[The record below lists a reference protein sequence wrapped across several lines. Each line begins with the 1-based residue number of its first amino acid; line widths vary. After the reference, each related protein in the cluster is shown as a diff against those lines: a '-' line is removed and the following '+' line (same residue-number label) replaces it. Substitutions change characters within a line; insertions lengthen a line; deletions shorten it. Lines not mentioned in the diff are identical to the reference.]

1 MATVEEKDDV
11 PLIIRFILPK
21 GKTETTC
28 SEDLGYAFDQA
39 QDHGLEPTWI
49 DEQDCL
55 SINPGKTVRIYH
67 VSKATAIKV
76 DKITIDKKNFYV
88 DFLIII
94 RFLISGCVCYRSFRR
109 RWISTSF

>member
-1 MATVEEKDDV
+1 MATVEEKEDV
-11 PLIIRFILPK
+11 PLIVRFILPK

-39 QDHGLEPTWI
+39 QDHGLEPTWS

-67 VSKATAIKV
+67 VSKATTIKV
-76 DKITIDKKNFYV
+76 EKTT
-88 DFLIII
+88 III
-94 RFLISGCVCYRSFRR
+94 KNKHFYAYFLFINRLLISGCVCYRSF
-109 RWISTSF
+109 

>member
-67 VSKATAIKV
+67 ASKATTIKV
-76 DKITIDKKNFYV
+76 DKINFYV
-88 DFLIII
+88 YFLIIN
-94 RFLISGCVCYRSFRR
+94 RFLILGCVCYRSF
-109 RWISTSF
+109 

>member
-1 MATVEEKDDV
+1 MATVEEKEDI
-11 PLIIRFILPK
+11 PLIVRFILPK

-39 QDHGLEPTWI
+39 QDHGLEPTWS

-67 VSKATAIKV
+67 VSKATTIKV
-76 DKITIDKKNFYV
+76 EKTT
-88 DFLIII
+88 III
-94 RFLISGCVCYRSFRR
+94 KKLTLLRLFSIH
-109 RWISTSF
+109 

>member
-39 QDHGLEPTWI
+39 QDHGLEPTWT

-55 SINPGKTVRIYH
+55 SINPGKTVRVYH
-67 VSKATAIKV
+67 VSRATTNEA
-76 DKITIDKKNFYV
+76 DSKNFYV
-88 DFLIII
+88 YFLFID
-94 RFLISGCVCYRSFRR
+94 RFLIVGCVCYRSF
-109 RWISTSF
+109 